1 MPKVSLR
8 WRLGAVALLLTAGC
22 NLGVNACLSLPTG
35 RSPGAPKLGVGFT
48 LDVEEPKGLAE
59 ASLTYLEQIGCT
71 WARVP
76 LSWAEVQAT
85 RDRLDWDAMDYL
97 VQAAQRHNVRL
108 QLVIKDSAPWASSAP
123 FGSAAARASAPPANV
138 EDWFRFVATAAARY
152 KDHVRDWEVWD
163 GIDRRQGWSG
173 RADQYARLL
182 SSASRAIRTVNPQA
196 RVIMGSITVAQDR
209 ESQFVDALFQ
219 DRANPVNLA
228 VDALAFRP
236 GAATTG
242 SLRERFFALRRTM
255 TLRDVSKPIIVTGIA
270 WSSDTARQTGCE
282 AYQGGEPGQARYLRE
297 TAPWLL
303 DLGTERVFWDS
314 LWDGATGT
322 PEGSQGLIDRGLQP
336 KAAMGTLAGLIDPN
350 RIGRLVTPGS
360 DVPAVASDV
369 PATPSDVVAQ
379 P

>member
-1 MPKVSLR
+1 VPLR
-8 WRLGAVALLLTAGC
+8 WRLAAAALLLTAGC
-22 NLGVNACLSLPTG
+22 NMGVNACLSLPTG

-76 LSWAEVQAT
+76 LSWAQVQAT
-85 RDRLDWDAMDYL
+85 RDRLDWDTMDYL
-97 VQAAQRHNVRL
+97 VQSAARHNVRL
-108 QLVIKDSAPWASSAP
+108 QLVLKDTAPWASSAP
-123 FGSAAARASAPPANV
+123 FVSITTRGSYPPANF
-138 EDWFRFVATAAARY
+138 EEWFRFVATAAARY
-152 KDHVRDWEVWD
+152 KDQVRDWEVWD
-163 GIDRRQGWSG
+163 SIDRRQGWGG
-173 RADQYARLL
+173 RADQYARLVAT
-182 SSASRAIRTVNPQA
+182 ASRAIRTVNPQA
-196 RVIMGSITVAQDR
+196 RVILGSITVAQDR
-209 ESQFVDALFQ
+209 ESQFVDTLFQ
-219 DRANPVNLA
+219 DRANPLSLS

-236 GAATTG
+236 GAAPPA

-270 WSSDTARQTGCE
+270 WSSDTLRQTGCE

-297 TAPWLL
+297 TAPWML

-360 DVPAVASDV
+360 DVPAA
-369 PATPSDVVAQ
+369 ASDVVAA
-379 P
+379 PASDVVAKP